1 MKKILSWIRIIT
13 SSVLTYC
20 IIAIDRLSM
29 ALFIGVELPSIHYN
43 RGIDEIIDTSTD
55 EEAQAALNIDGNTMR
70 PTRGSLVKDGY
81 LIDTGTTRKNAKGHE
96 CIVWRTAEQDMLL

>member
-1 MKKILSWIRIIT
+1 VT
-13 SSVLTYC
+13 
-20 IIAIDRLSM
+20 IDRNTVTIANNAQRTSR
-29 ALFIGVELPSIHYN
+29 AVAEKVLPRTGTLRRQVYEYFYR
-43 RGIDEIIDTSTD
+43 RGLAGSTD

>member
-1 MKKILSWIRIIT
+1 MTIDRNT
-13 SSVLTYC
+13 V
-20 IIAIDRLSM
+20 IIANNAQRTSR
-29 ALFIGVELPSIHYN
+29 AVAEQVLPKTGTLRRQVYEYFSR
-43 RGIDEIIDTSTD
+43 RGLNGSTD

-96 CIVWRTAEQDMLL
+96 CIVWRTAERDMLL

>member
-1 MKKILSWIRIIT
+1 MT
-13 SSVLTYC
+13 
-20 IIAIDRLSM
+20 IDRNTVTIANNAQRTSR
-29 ALFIGVELPSIHYN
+29 AVAEQVLPKTGTLRRTVYEYFYR
-43 RGIDEIIDTSTD
+43 RGLTGSTD